1 MSTTT
6 SLRSGRRPTR
16 WRVGPEA
23 VGADTRRTDGSAACH
38 GRSREKQRRH
48 RYGGKEVE
56 RMHLL
61 ASVMASPTHANLTGW
76 YIGFVITT
84 IVIVIIVIEVQAI
97 LVLARNIGVQ
107 AQEAIRGLE
116 ACWTNTAPLWDLQT
130 TIDHASNIVNDLLTV
145 RKSLGG

>member
-1 MSTTT
+1 MPS
-6 SLRSGRRPTR
+6 
-16 WRVGPEA
+16 RVGPEA
-23 VGADTRRTDGSAACH
+23 VGADARRTDGSAARH
-38 GRSREKQRRH
+38 GRSRENQRRH
-48 RYGGKEVE
+48 RYGRKEVE
-56 RMHLL
+56 RMLHLL
-61 ASVMASPTHANLTGW
+61 ASEAHANLTGW
-76 YIGFVITT
+76 YIGF
-84 IVIVIIVIEVQAI
+84 VIIVIEVQAI